1 MIGNVPDEM
10 TVSAS
15 AIHYWHILPDQ
26 TLLGRVATMI
36 GSHWAPT
43 SQLTLGSFTGLRG
56 YNSYE
61 FEGQRM
67 LVVNLE
73 HRMFSLLKV
82 WFFKLGTSYFFDSGV
97 VWNEGEGFGG
107 QKFHSS
113 AGVGIQIESGMS
125 AWPSLAFSSASARSQ
140 KSTNSRGQFSAEARQ
155 YSDGING
162 RKSAGS
168 CLRHAAVPE
177 KGVPGAGFGWRSSD
191 VQFKLRAIST
201 DLP

>member
-1 MIGNVPDEM
+1 
-10 TVSAS
+10 
-15 AIHYWHILPDQ
+15 
-26 TLLGRVATMI
+26 MI

-97 VWNEGEGFGG
+97 LWNEGEGFGG

-125 AWPSLAFSSASARSQ
+125 AWPSLAFLSASARSQ
-140 KSTNSRGQFSAEARQ
+140 KSTNSRWAIFRGSLAIFRRNQREE
-155 YSDGING
+155 IG
-162 RKSAGS
+162 R
-168 CLRHAAVPE
+168 VMPE
-177 KGVPGAGFGWRSSD
+177 PRRS
-191 VQFKLRAIST
+191 T
-201 DLP
+201 